1 MQEKSMNTIRH
12 SEAVQD
18 IRSDPDHLPNT
29 SPSFQRASML
39 FVASIGSFIGVS
51 LLLASI

>member
-1 MQEKSMNTIRH
+1 MNTIRH
-12 SEAVQD
+12 FEAARD
-18 IRSDPDHLPNT
+18 IPLDPEHLPNT
-29 SPSFQRASML
+29 GPSFQRASML

>member
-1 MQEKSMNTIRH
+1 MNTIRH
-12 SEAVQD
+12 SEAVRN
-18 IRSDPDHLPNT
+18 IHSYSEHLPNT
-29 SPSFQRASML
+29 GPSFQRASVL